1 MNNKILKNDGY
12 SSEIIKEMI
21 KVNSDN
27 DYDEDRLSEYLE
39 YFGKD
44 NSFISSIE
52 KEYPV
57 GSLEFKTKYL
67 YPKYFS
73 DMNTKESVFNSY
85 NEASEMYSLRQLMG
99 RPQKFDNEL
108 KIFDFMK
115 KNLSAN
121 SIVLDYGCC
130 VGDFSILFSKMG
142 YKVISVDLDIPTFSF
157 AKRRF
162 KNRKLDIETFS
173 VHYDMIPPVL
183 NNKVDFIFC
192 RDVLEH
198 TVNPIEVLQFF
209 YDNLNVGG
217 YMYLSTMNPGDKI
230 YIGAEHLEKTIK
242 LSDTKSYKD
251 FFEDHF
257 VITDMHGLYIK
268 K

>member
-1 MNNKILKNDGY
+1 MNSEKSKENRY
-12 SSEIIKEMI
+12 TSEIIKKMI
-21 KVNSDN
+21 KINSDN
-27 DYDEDRLSEYLE
+27 DYDEDRLSEYLK
-39 YFGKD
+39 YFDKD
-44 NSFISSIE
+44 NSFINSVE
-52 KEYPV
+52 KEFSV
-57 GSLEFKTKYL
+57 DSLEFKTKYL

-73 DMNTKESVFNSY
+73 NMNTNENIFNSY

-108 KIFDFMK
+108 QIFNFMSE
-115 KNLSAN
+115 NLNVNA
-121 SIVLDYGCC
+121 IVLDYGCC

-162 KNRKLDIETFS
+162 KNRKLDIEAFPVS
-173 VHYDMIPPVL
+173 SDMTPPIL
-183 NNKVDFIFC
+183 NTNVDFIFC

-198 TVNPIEVLQFF
+198 TVNPIEILQFF
-209 YDNLNVGG
+209 YDNLKNDG

-251 FFEDHF
+251 FFENHF
-257 VITDMHGLYIK
+257 VVTDIHGLYTK